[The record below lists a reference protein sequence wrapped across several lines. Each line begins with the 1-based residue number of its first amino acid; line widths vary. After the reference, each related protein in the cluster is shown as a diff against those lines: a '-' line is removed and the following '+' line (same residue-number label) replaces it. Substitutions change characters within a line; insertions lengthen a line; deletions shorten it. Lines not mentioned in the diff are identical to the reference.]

1 MGDDYMNQTATCGW
15 EEANQTYLATA
26 LAQVRVALMSFLARS
41 GEPAA
46 AEENTALPSLEEAR
60 ETMPAPPALETLCV
74 TFGLSD
80 FERKVLL
87 ACAGVELDSSFR
99 NLVATALKDQHPSL
113 PTFSLALA
121 AFEDAHWSALLPE
134 RPLRHWH
141 LVEIMAGN
149 ALTTSPLRIDESILH
164 YLAGLYCVDERL
176 CGLTET
182 VRTASALAPSQQ
194 AMAEQVSVA
203 WSRAEGGAAWPRAHL
218 CGREKSGKRAVAMA
232 TCAALGMRLRRMSAE
247 AVPRSPTELELF
259 VRLWE
264 REAALSQSALLLEC
278 DELDASD
285 LAAQAAVK
293 RLTETVRS
301 PLLVSMRERHRPM
314 DYSPVS
320 LDVPKPA
327 AEEQLEIW
335 KHALGE
341 AAPPL
346 NGTVEELAS
355 QFSLGAEDIRAAA
368 AQAVGRTPSHSAAGG
383 STGAQGALPKNAEND
398 LASVLWEVCR
408 AYSRPCLEGL
418 AQRLEPAATWDDLVL
433 PERQKLLLRQIA
445 LHLRQ
450 RPKVYEN
457 WGFASKGARGLG
469 ISALFAGPSGTG
481 KTMAGEVL
489 AKELRLDL
497 YKVDLSQVVN
507 KYIGETE
514 KNLGRVFDAAEDGA
528 AILLF
533 DEADALFGKR
543 SEVKDSHD
551 RYANIEVS
559 YLLQR
564 MESYRGLAILTTN
577 RKEALDAAFL
587 RRIRFVV
594 DFPFPDAGQRAEI
607 WRRIFPPPTPTEG
620 LRYHRLA
627 SLNAAGGNIRNIA
640 LGAAFLAAD
649 AAEPVRM
656 PHLLQAARI
665 EFAKL
670 ERPLTDSEIAG
681 WV

>member
-1 MGDDYMNQTATCGW
+1 MNLTVTRSW
-15 EEANQTYLATA
+15 EESNQAYLTAA
-26 LAQVRVALMSFLARS
+26 LAQVRVALTSLLARS
-41 GEPAA
+41 GDSAA
-46 AEENTALPSLEEAR
+46 TAENTPAPSLEEAR
-60 ETMPAPPALETLCV
+60 AAMPSPPALETLSA

-87 ACAGVELDSSFR
+87 MCAGVELDAAFR
-99 NLVATALKDQHPSL
+99 NLVATALKDQHPGL

-121 AFEDAHWSALLPE
+121 AFESAHWSALLPE
-134 RPLRHWH
+134 RPLRRWH
-141 LVEIMAGN
+141 LVEVMAGN
-149 ALTTSPLRIDESILH
+149 ALTTSPLRIDECILH
-164 YLAGLYCVDERL
+164 YLVGLYCVDERL
-176 CGLTET
+176 CGLTEA
-182 VRTASALAPSQQ
+182 VQSASELTPSQQ
-194 AMAEQVSVA
+194 RIAEQVSLA
-203 WSRAEGGAAWPRAHL
+203 WSRADGGSAWPRAHL
-218 CGREKSGKRAVAMA
+218 CGREKSGKRAVAMKVS
-232 TCAALGMRLRRMSAE
+232 AALGMRLRLMLAE
-247 AVPRSPTELELF
+247 AIPRQPAELELF

-285 LAAQAAVK
+285 QAAQAAAK
-293 RLTETVRS
+293 RFSEVVRS
-301 PLLVSMRERHRPM
+301 PLLVSMRNRRNSM
-314 DYSPVS
+314 DHSS
-320 LDVPKPA
+320 LCFEVPRPA
-327 AEEQLEIW
+327 AAEQLEVW
-335 KHALGE
+335 NLALGE
-341 AAPPL
+341 SARPL
-346 NGTVEELAS
+346 NGTVEQLVS
-355 QFSLGAEDIRAAA
+355 QFSLSTEDIRLAA
-368 AQAVGRTPSHSAAGG
+368 AQAVDRAKLHPVPGTAAAVHKPPG
-383 STGAQGALPKNAEND
+383 NAEKD
-398 LASVLWEVCR
+398 LALALWDTCR
-408 AYSRPCLEGL
+408 SYSRPLLEGL
-418 AQRLEPAATWDDLVL
+418 AQRLESAADWNDLVL

-445 LHLRQ
+445 LHVRQ
-450 RPKVYEN
+450 RARVYED

-497 YKVDLSQVVN
+497 YKVDLSQVVS

-514 KNLGRVFDAAEDGA
+514 KNLRRVFDAAEDAA

-564 MESYRGLAILTTN
+564 MEAYRGLAILTTN
-577 RKEALDAAFL
+577 RREALDPAFL

-594 DFPFPDAGQRAEI
+594 DFPFPDAAQRAEI
-607 WRRIFPPPTPTEG
+607 WRRIFPPQTPTEE
-620 LRYHRLA
+620 LRFDRLA
-627 SLNAAGGNIRNIA
+627 NLNAAGGNIRNIA
-640 LGAAFLAAD
+640 LGAAFVAAD

-656 PHLLQAARI
+656 PHLLEAARV